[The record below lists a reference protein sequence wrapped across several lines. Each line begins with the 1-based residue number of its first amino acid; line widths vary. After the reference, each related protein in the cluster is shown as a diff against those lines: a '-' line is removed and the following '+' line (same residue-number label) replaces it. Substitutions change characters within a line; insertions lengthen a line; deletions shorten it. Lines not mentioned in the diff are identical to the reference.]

1 MGTPAAVASD
11 QVTGTCP
18 MHLIPNPASGAPQP
32 APPLPFAAPVTLGVC
47 QSVLIGGTPA
57 VVVGATGYNTPP
69 HVGLHPADPFFAPP
83 TQQAVIV
90 QGSTTVLFGGG
101 TSRPHRVAGD
111 LLRPARGHSGR
122 QRRFRADRRLRCHR

>member
-1 MGTPAAVASD
+1 MGTPTAVASD
-11 QVTGTCP
+11 PGTGMCP
-18 MHLIPNPASGAPQP
+18 THRIPTPPGGAPQP

-101 TSRPHRVAGD
+101 PAARTGSQATCCAQPVRNGAGSAASV
-111 LLRPARGHSGR
+111 LIGG
-122 QRRFRADRRLRCHR
+122 

>member
-1 MGTPAAVASD
+1 
-11 QVTGTCP
+11 

-90 QGSTTVLFGGG
+90 QGSTTVLFGGVPAARTGSQATCCAQPVG
-101 TSRPHRVAGD
+101 TLAGSAASV
-111 LLRPARGHSGR
+111 LIGG
-122 QRRFRADRRLRCHR
+122 